1 VVILTK
7 EYHINVSKEDL
18 NGAEHIIICG
28 DPKRVPAIAKH
39 LQQPEEISFNREY
52 RVWIGY
58 LDSKT
63 PIIVSSSG
71 IGSPSTAIGIEEFGV
86 LGITTFIRVGT
97 SGIIS
102 PKLNLGDIVSAIGA
116 IRDEG
121 TSRQYIDEAFPAVAS
136 PDIVLALREAAH
148 NLKLSNRFHEGVVHS
163 KDAFYSET
171 PEMIPEPS
179 ITGRWSMW
187 KKAGTLVT
195 EMECSILFTICQI
208 RGWKAGS
215 ILAAIGKTDEGNL
228 IVDSSAGQ
236 AEAIKVAIEA
246 LKILSTKKE

>member
-1 VVILTK
+1 MSK
-7 EYHINVSKEDL
+7 QYHINVSKEDL

-28 DPKRVPAIAKH
+28 DPKRVPTIARH
-39 LQQPEEISFNREY
+39 LQQAEEISFNREY

-63 PIIVSSSG
+63 PIIVSSTG
-71 IGSPSTAIGIEEFGV
+71 IGSPSTAIGIEEFGI
-86 LGITTFIRVGT
+86 LGIKTFIRVGT

-102 PKLNLGDIVSAIGA
+102 PKVNLGDVVSAIGA

-121 TSRQYIDEAFPAVAS
+121 TSKQYIDEVFPAVAS
-136 PDIVLALREAAH
+136 PDVVLALRSAAV
-148 NLKLSNRFHEGVVHS
+148 NLGLSDRYHEGIVHS
-163 KDAFYSET
+163 KDAFYSEK
-171 PEMIPEPS
+171 PEMIPLPGTES
-179 ITGRWSMW
+179 RWTMW
-187 KKAGTLVT
+187 KKGGTLVT

-215 ILAAIGKTDEGNL
+215 VLAAIGKTDEGNL
-228 IVDSSAGQ
+228 IIDSSAGQ

-246 LKILSTKKE
+246 LNILTKK